1 MLSVKVGLSN
11 FSSFDEFTGAAV
23 LFTGWADCV
32 WKERREIIFSQ
43 VGVPGG
49 VVKEHPGAV
58 QDSGAG
64 VPPVS
69 LCLLGAII
77 LPRPPSVSSLK
88 AKITSQESID
98 KTDDAMI

>member
-1 MLSVKVGLSN
+1 MLSVKVGLGN

-69 LCLLGAII
+69 LCLLGAIV
-77 LPRPPSVSSLK
+77 LRRPPSVSSLK
-88 AKITSQESID
+88 AVVACNHFSREHR
-98 KTDDAMI
+98 